1 MLVPYW
7 IRRYFADNYHTPECW
22 VVEEMSQN
30 ENIKEA
36 ESSGNNCLEKLKFYV
51 TFSAAVVGKG
61 RVQKKKMKKVWN
73 FPHLGWLIYIWKRWP
88 SCVSGICSFSVFLF
102 LIPFVVDPALSTIN
116 HDFVEEPVECRV
128 VLSKYILGDYTL
140 LLCDTMWQR
149 IKILSEISW

>member
-1 MLVPYW
+1 
-7 IRRYFADNYHTPECW
+7 
-22 VVEEMSQN
+22 MSQN

-51 TFSAAVVGKG
+51 TFSAAIVGKG
-61 RVQKKKMKKVWN
+61 SVKKKSRKSV
-73 FPHLGWLIYIWKRWP
+73 L
-88 SCVSGICSFSVFLF
+88 GICSFSVFLF

-140 LLCDTMWQR
+140 LPCDTM
-149 IKILSEISW
+149 

>member
-61 RVQKKKMKKVWN
+61 RVKKN
-73 FPHLGWLIYIWKRWP
+73 KRSVEFSTPGSTHSLKSDTSGGDQVVCQASAPFLCSSSWSP
-88 SCVSGICSFSVFLF
+88 SWWTPPSPPSTTTSWRSRWSAESSSANTYSVI
-102 LIPFVVDPALSTIN
+102 IPFYHV
-116 HDFVEEPVECRV
+116 
-128 VLSKYILGDYTL
+128 ILWYHVT
-140 LLCDTMWQR
+140 
-149 IKILSEISW
+149 